1 MERNQKTHRPS
12 DFRGGRIQP
21 LFVASPAQSTNVSQ
35 ESAVS
40 SSFAHNAQ
48 DRPRTH
54 RAKRKGKDHDS
65 EGIGHRLL
73 DMMRKTLTV
82 SENKEMDAAPER
94 STLVPFGD
102 VVGCLAV
109 HIQSCRHFLPMIY
122 LKHYTNLYIRI
133 SVNSFVKYTKS
144 FSLLSGNNEK
154 NIVIKFDE
162 MKFFSIQVPRHQDDK
177 RNNISLELVQYSDT
191 ENYLLL
197 LGSAEVH
204 LYEVIQCVCRL
215 DVELMFAYGSFGYGF
230 SHQLKPLQ
238 RNIEPTMF
246 LNVASHP
253 KRKDLPINI
262 VTPQPVTVEN
272 SADRQHPNQP
282 PIVQLENPRERL
294 EKMKKE
300 YRNLSTWKEKADYL
314 ESILNPELE
323 HKNSKETN
331 INKMSESL
339 NNNQYEKKSEDTIT
353 LDVPLRS
360 SEGEITP
367 VELLENDKKDL
378 TIPTL
383 NLWDQDNS
391 IAVIPRIDESTLPP
405 TDIPLSIIPTLKV
418 TEEGKIPPLD
428 EQSKA
433 ILKDKMK
440 DTLLPPVVRLRNTHP
455 NILKTDSSSA
465 KIPKFTNKA
474 SFDPILRTI
483 DDKLSARSSK
493 GQDMYKNRYILLAE
507 DIEYED
513 QDPPYPAFSN
523 AAGYPNNTWAPD
535 PNIITKTTSDIKKVL
550 KRENTKLKVQKER
563 KCAGKSKKLSNCTGR
578 LLPPALPTTAIC
590 LRKSI
595 PKTWLHW
602 TPRTTIHDCLD
613 KYEDLY
619 VNPVKHPTKTKSRA
633 RLVGKNPDDSHNQ
646 GKHVA
651 RPYTAPDPNKQ
662 QESYTRKFPSP
673 RMVSAGLIHIND
685 STLDH
690 TMNKMW
696 PPQN

>member
-204 LYEVIQCVCRL
+204 LYEVIQKMCFTEELQMLNENTCVCRL

-367 VELLENDKKDL
+367 VE
-378 TIPTL
+378 
-383 NLWDQDNS
+383 
-391 IAVIPRIDESTLPP
+391 
-405 TDIPLSIIPTLKV
+405 
-418 TEEGKIPPLD
+418 
-428 EQSKA
+428 
-433 ILKDKMK
+433 
-440 DTLLPPVVRLRNTHP
+440 
-455 NILKTDSSSA
+455 
-465 KIPKFTNKA
+465 IPKFTNKA